1 MSSQGQNLQLYQEYP
16 PRGES
21 AAIEAIEQIT
31 RAMITQTYPEGN
43 RPAKRDQHTKDH
55 GCLRGEFTVEPNLP
69 EEDRFGVFKEPRTY
83 PVWIRF
89 SNGFQSSQPDYKPD
103 VRGIAIKLMGV
114 EGEKVLPEEKFEKTQ
129 DFLLIN
135 YPVFFIRNAID
146 YIDFFQNR
154 AGNKMLRFFFPGLN
168 PSQWRLHEF
177 IVALLSVKNQVPNL
191 LSVQY
196 WSNLP
201 YKLGPRAI
209 RFTLIPTSPPLKTFP
224 NFNVENYLREGLIEY
239 LQEREARFDF
249 LIQFQTDP
257 YKMPIEDGTIDWDER
272 RSPFQK
278 VATLTIKRQTFN
290 SPAQQEFCENLSFSP
305 WHCLP
310 EHQPLGGINRVR
322 RQVYQAISKL
332 RHEMNQ
338 APRRE
343 PTGNEVF

>member
-16 PRGES
+16 PLGEA

-55 GCLRGEFTVEPNLP
+55 GCVRGEFTVDPNLP
-69 EEDRFGVFKEPRTY
+69 EEARFGVFKEPRTY

-89 SNGFQSSQPDYKPD
+89 SNGFERSRPDYKPD

-146 YIDFFQNR
+146 YLDFFQKR
-154 AGNKMLRFFFPGLN
+154 AENKMIRFFFPGWN
-168 PSQWRLHEF
+168 PAQWRFHEF
-177 IVALLSVKNQVPNL
+177 IVALLSVKDQVPNL

-209 RFTLIPTSPPLKTFP
+209 RFTLIPTSPPLKNLP
-224 NFNVENYLREGLIEY
+224 NFNVENYLRKGVIEY

-278 VATLTIKRQTFN
+278 VATLTIPRQTFN
-290 SPAQQEFCENLSFSP
+290 SRAQQEFCENLSFSP

-310 EHQPLGGINRVR
+310 DHQPLGGINRVR

-343 PTGNEVF
+343 PTGDEVF

>member
-1 MSSQGQNLQLYQEYP
+1 MSSQGQILELYQEYP
-16 PRGES
+16 PLGEA
-21 AAIEAIEQIT
+21 AAIEASEQIT
-31 RAMITQTYPEGN
+31 RPMLTQTYPEGN

-55 GCLRGEFTVEPNLP
+55 GCVRGEFTVEPNLP
-69 EEDRFGVFKEPRTY
+69 EEARFGVFKDPRTY

-89 SNGFQSSQPDYKPD
+89 SNGFQSSQRDSVQD
-103 VRGIAIKLMGV
+103 VRGLAIKLMGV

-146 YIDFFQNR
+146 YLDFFQKR
-154 AGNKMLRFFFPGLN
+154 AGKKTKQFLFTGFN
-168 PSQWRLHEF
+168 PFKWRLPEL
-177 IVALLSVKNQVPNL
+177 IVAKWSVKERVNNL
-191 LSVQY
+191 LSIRY
-196 WSNLP
+196 WSNSP
-201 YKLGPRAI
+201 YKLGPRAV
-209 RFTLIPTSPPLKTFP
+209 RYSLIPTSPPWDKQP
-224 NFNVENYLREGLIEY
+224 DFNSDQYLREGPIKY
-239 LQEREARFDF
+239 FQETEARFDF
-249 LIQFQTDP
+249 LIQFQTNP
-257 YKMPIEDGTIDWDER
+257 YKMPIEDGTIDGDER

-310 EHQPLGGINRVR
+310 ERQPLGGINRVR

-338 APRRE
+338 APRSE
-343 PTGNEVF
+343 PTGDEVF